1 MLNTVFQKQYAV
13 PINVKDGAK
22 FLAMDFPTSDEFVV
36 EDLVQH
42 MSEFNSSWRRN
53 LELDLANGLR
63 S

>member
-1 MLNTVFQKQYAV
+1 MNTVFQKQYAV

-22 FLAMDFPTSDEFVV
+22 FLAMDFRTSDEIVV

-42 MSEFNSSWRRN
+42 MSEFSIWWRRN